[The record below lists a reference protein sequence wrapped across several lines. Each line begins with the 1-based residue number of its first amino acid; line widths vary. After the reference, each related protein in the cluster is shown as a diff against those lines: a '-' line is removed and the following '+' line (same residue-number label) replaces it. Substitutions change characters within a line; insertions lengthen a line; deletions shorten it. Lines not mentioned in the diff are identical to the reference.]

1 MRNFFSGAFKDN
13 RHLSYGFLT
22 GILRIAQES
31 IFSGLN
37 NLTVNSILDE
47 TYDKYFGFTRAE
59 VHKMLRDYGA
69 LEKEAELKTWY
80 DGYLFGAEEVYNPWS
95 VVNYIAQG
103 CIPKA
108 YWVNT
113 GKNEIL
119 EEVLKAATEDV
130 IEKLY
135 ALLQGERVGCEN
147 RSKCSLPV
155 SAGRTLQYL
164 QSASGCWISENTKKG
179 VADRRIVSV

>member
-1 MRNFFSGAFKDN
+1 
-13 RHLSYGFLT
+13 
-22 GILRIAQES
+22 
-31 IFSGLN
+31 
-37 NLTVNSILDE
+37 
-47 TYDKYFGFTRAE
+47 
-59 VHKMLRDYGA
+59 MLRDYGA

-80 DGYLFGAEEVYNPWS
+80 DGYLFGAEEIYNPWS

-135 ALLQGERVGCEN
+135 ALLQGERVVARIDQNVVYRSLLEEPSSIYSLLLVAGYLKTPKKELQTDGSYLCE
-147 RSKCSLPV
+147 V
-155 SAGRTLQYL
+155 SIPNWEIAAVYKAEILSHLLQIG
-164 QSASGCWISENTKKG
+164 Q
-179 VADRRIVSV
+179 